1 MQQHN
6 TGGPKKGLTLL
17 GAWKPDGGGGG
28 RHALYSISNHPLLIL
43 VLSLLQVTMLSE
55 ENYDQVQLAIG

>member
-17 GAWKPDGGGGG
+17 GAWKPDLGGGGLG
-28 RHALYSISNHPLLIL
+28 I
-43 VLSLLQVTMLSE
+43 V
-55 ENYDQVQLAIG
+55 